1 VTTPVQRTTRVTP
14 LSLSMRR
21 AIALYARLTLGSAF
35 LSTVASRFGLWDGSL
50 DRVHFQRFLK
60 YAAEVNSFLPSAW
73 IPFLAWSATLA
84 ETVLGVALVAGIRLR
99 LTAFCASVLLALF
112 GSAMAISFGPQ
123 SPLDYS
129 VFSASAAALLLAN
142 FDSDMRKPCEV

>member
-1 VTTPVQRTTRVTP
+1 MTTPVQRILRVTP

-21 AIALYARLTLGSAF
+21 AMALYTRLALGSAF
-35 LSTVASRFGLWDGSL
+35 LSAVASRFGLWNGSL
-50 DRVHFQRFLK
+50 DRAHFQRFLK
-60 YAAEVNSFLPSAW
+60 YAAEVNSFLPAAS
-73 IPFLAWSATLA
+73 IPFLAWSATIT
-84 ETVLGVALVAGIRLR
+84 ETVLGIALIAGIRLR

-112 GSAMAISFGPQ
+112 GTAMAISFGPQ

-142 FDSDMRKPCEV
+142 FDTEMRRSCEL